1 MSETGKS
8 AGRRIRLDL
17 TAKNQTPG
25 QPAFASRPAG
35 APVYHGF
42 PVLDDVEIDGF
53 RLGMITDWEAT
64 ETDVGDAFLV
74 APDGSR
80 AGLVWEVGDHFYV
93 TECLAVTPDR
103 WGVWNVGFTR
113 PMRSREAARAN
124 LADVLEVL
132 LPAWQQWKSA
142 RGPTPGPS

>member
-1 MSETGKS
+1 MSETGQS

-17 TAKNQTPG
+17 TAKSQTPG
-25 QPAFASRPAG
+25 QRAFASKPAG

-80 AGLVWEVGDHFYV
+80 AGLVWEVGGRFYV

-113 PMRSREAARAN
+113 PMRSREDAGAN